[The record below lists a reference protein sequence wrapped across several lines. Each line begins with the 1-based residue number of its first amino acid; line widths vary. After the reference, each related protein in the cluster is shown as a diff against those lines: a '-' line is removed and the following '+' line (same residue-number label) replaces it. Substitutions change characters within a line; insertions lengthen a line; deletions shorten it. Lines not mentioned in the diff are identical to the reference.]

1 MEHKRTK
8 EEWMMDVVN
17 HYEDGHKLG
26 AEDMRNRIVDALKEH
41 VDVLP
46 DWSAAIELI
55 EEITLD

>member
-1 MEHKRTK
+1 
-8 EEWMMDVVN
+8 MMDVVN